1 MMGVPTEV
9 ADDSALGRDSEP
21 LSRGVRSLNRLM
33 EVLVEMQEVSA
44 TGDFSGTDDLLQSL
58 EYVGDLL
65 DDIVE
70 SGATVPVVF
79 RLPVELMD
87 RLDAYVQR
95 LNDAD
100 PSRRLTYNAVVRQLL
115 TRALEA
121 PGGPE

>member
-1 MMGVPTEV
+1 MGVPTQV
-9 ADDSALGRDSEP
+9 VDDSALGRDSEP
-21 LSRGVRSLNRLM
+21 LSPGVRSLNRLT

-44 TGDFSGTDDLLQSL
+44 TGDVTGTGDLLQSL

-87 RLDAYVQR
+87 RLDAYVKR

-100 PSRRLTYNAVVRQLL
+100 PSRRVTYNAVVRQLL
-115 TRALEA
+115 TRALGA
-121 PGGPE
+121 QGGPK